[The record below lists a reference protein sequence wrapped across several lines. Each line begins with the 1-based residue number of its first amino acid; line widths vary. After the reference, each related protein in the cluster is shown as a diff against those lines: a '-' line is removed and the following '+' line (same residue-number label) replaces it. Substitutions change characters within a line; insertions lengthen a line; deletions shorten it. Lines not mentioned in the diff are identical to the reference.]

1 MCIKANKPNL
11 LKIMFYR
18 RYLVLSISLCLL
30 CLVQAG
36 CDTQGMDPQSDSENE
51 VVVETGEAALKMTKK
66 AIRKAM
72 QSPTAKMSVP
82 PSEALKM
89 LENDGTSARKS
100 QNSGDVYGTTT
111 VSRNEL
117 TIEENDY
124 NINASTTSDTAGK
137 VGVTTSLSVGDKLGA
152 SCPNCKS
159 VAVATI
165 RTVPNCTTLTA
176 ASFHQGP
183 DGVTRS
189 SGSAKCE

>member
-1 MCIKANKPNL
+1 
-11 LKIMFYR
+11 
-18 RYLVLSISLCLL
+18 
-30 CLVQAG
+30 
-36 CDTQGMDPQSDSENE
+36 MDSQSDSENE
-51 VVVETGEAALKMTKK
+51 VVVKTGEAALKMTEK
-66 AIRKAM
+66 ATRRVMRSSA
-72 QSPTAKMSVP
+72 AKMSPP
-82 PSEALKM
+82 PSEVLKM

-100 QNSGDVYGTTT
+100 QSSVDIYGTTS

-117 TIEENDY
+117 TVEEDDY
-124 NINASTTSDTAGK
+124 NINASTISDTRGK
-137 VGVTTSLSVGDKLGA
+137 VGVTTNLSVGSTFGA

-165 RTVPNCTTLTA
+165 RTVPDCTTLTA